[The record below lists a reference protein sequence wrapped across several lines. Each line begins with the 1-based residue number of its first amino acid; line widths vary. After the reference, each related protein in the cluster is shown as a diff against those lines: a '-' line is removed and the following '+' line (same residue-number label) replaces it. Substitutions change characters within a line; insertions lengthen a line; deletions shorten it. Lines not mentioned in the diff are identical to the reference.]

1 MSIAQNT
8 LTLTSTVQV
17 TRLWSFSCGS
27 PFPSPELM
35 EAKNKTKIV
44 CEREGRRSGVG
55 EEENKLS
62 FFSIGLLG
70 HRLSE
75 LE

>member
-1 MSIAQNT
+1 
-8 LTLTSTVQV
+8 
-17 TRLWSFSCGS
+17 
-27 PFPSPELM
+27 M

-75 LE
+75 LEWKGQEKIRFRYENESLN